1 MTRKH
6 TLDLNMLKREDDI
19 MKTVTVKTAKSENEY
34 MNLNKPVIEF
44 LRNFIDIIDAT
55 YVVKDQQT
63 FLDWAN
69 NLEGNDYTNVIIL
82 PGEYMKV
89 GRGIDLSLTKTYTIQ
104 GIQIKNNVPIIR
116 FLGSASG
123 FYYSKDNEEPSE
135 FDLFEING
143 YCFKNIHVIMDND
156 DSEYFDITGLKNM
169 SNIENVTVEIVAS
182 KVPTDVVRRY
192 YPFSYCRN
200 IFDSCGKIFD
210 DPNDNDGIPS
220 EYIIFDHCNNIRHTY
235 TILEGMNIKGHIIR
249 YNHSRNYDDSNV
261 LYS

>member
-1 MTRKH
+1 
-6 TLDLNMLKREDDI
+6 
-19 MKTVTVKTAKSENEY
+19 MKTVTVKTEKSENEY
-34 MNLNKPVIEF
+34 TNLNKPIIDF

-89 GRGIDLSLTKTYTIQ
+89 GRGIDLSLTKTYKIQ
-104 GIQIKNNVPIIR
+104 GIQIQNKVPIIR
-116 FLGSASG
+116 FLGSVSG
-123 FYYSKDNEEPSE
+123 FYYSKDNKEPSE

-143 YCFKNIHVIMDND
+143 YCFKNIHVIMNNE
-156 DSEYFDITGLKNM
+156 DSVYFDIIGLKNM
-169 SNIENVTVEIVAS
+169 SNIQNVTVEMIAS
-182 KVPTDVVRRY
+182 EVPTDVVRRY
-192 YPFSYCRN
+192 HPFSYCRN
-200 IFDSCGKIFD
+200 IFDSCGKILD
-210 DPNDNDGIPS
+210 DPNNNEGIPS

-235 TILEGMNIKGHIIR
+235 TILEGMNMKGHIIR

>member
-1 MTRKH
+1 
-6 TLDLNMLKREDDI
+6 
-19 MKTVTVKTAKSENEY
+19 MKTVTVKTGKSENEY
-34 MNLNKPVIEF
+34 TNLNKPILDF

-55 YVVKDQQT
+55 YVVKDQET

-89 GRGIDLSLTKTYTIQ
+89 GRGIDLSLTKTYKIQ
-104 GIQIKNNVPIIR
+104 GIQIQNKVPIIR
-116 FLGSASG
+116 FLGSVSG
-123 FYYSKDNEEPSE
+123 FYYSKDNKEPSE

-143 YCFKNIHVIMDND
+143 YCFKNIHVIMNNA
-156 DSEYFDITGLKNM
+156 DSVYFDIIGLKNM
-169 SNIENVTVEIVAS
+169 SNIENVTVEMIAS
-182 KVPTDVVRRY
+182 EVPTDVVRRY
-192 YPFSYCRN
+192 YPFSYCKN
-200 IFDSCGKIFD
+200 IFDSCGKILD
-210 DPNDNDGIPS
+210 DPNDNEGIPS

>member
-1 MTRKH
+1 
-6 TLDLNMLKREDDI
+6 
-19 MKTVTVKTAKSENEY
+19 MKTVTVKTEKSENEY
-34 MNLNKPVIEF
+34 TNLNKPIIDF

-89 GRGIDLSLTKTYTIQ
+89 GRGIDLTLTKTYKIQ
-104 GIQIKNNVPIIR
+104 GIQIQNKVPIIR

-143 YCFKNIHVIMDND
+143 YCFKNIHVIMNNE
-156 DSEYFDITGLKNM
+156 DSVYFDIIGLKNM
-169 SNIENVTVEIVAS
+169 SNIQNVTVEMITS
-182 KVPTDVVRRY
+182 EVPTDVVRRY
-192 YPFSYCRN
+192 HPFSYCRN
-200 IFDSCGKIFD
+200 IFDSCGKILD
-210 DPNDNDGIPS
+210 DPNNNEGIPS

-235 TILEGMNIKGHIIR
+235 TILEGMNMKGHIIR

>member
-1 MTRKH
+1 
-6 TLDLNMLKREDDI
+6 

>member
-1 MTRKH
+1 
-6 TLDLNMLKREDDI
+6 
-19 MKTVTVKTAKSENEY
+19 MKTVTVKTGKSENEY
-34 MNLNKPVIEF
+34 TNLNKPILDF

-55 YVVKDQQT
+55 YIVKDQET

-104 GIQIKNNVPIIR
+104 GIQIKNKVPIIR
-116 FLGSASG
+116 FFGSASG

-169 SNIENVTVEIVAS
+169 
-182 KVPTDVVRRY
+182 
-192 YPFSYCRN
+192 
-200 IFDSCGKIFD
+200 G
-210 DPNDNDGIPS
+210 
-220 EYIIFDHCNNIRHTY
+220 NIRLKFLTRW
-235 TILEGMNIKGHIIR
+235 LSGLCVLSSFPPRAER
-249 YNHSRNYDDSNV
+249 SRFNSGN
-261 LYS
+261 